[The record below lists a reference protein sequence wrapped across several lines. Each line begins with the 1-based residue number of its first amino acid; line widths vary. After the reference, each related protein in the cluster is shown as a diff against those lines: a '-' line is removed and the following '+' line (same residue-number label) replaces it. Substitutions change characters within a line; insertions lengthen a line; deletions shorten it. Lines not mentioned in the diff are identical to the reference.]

1 MPAGASVPWLSL
13 QRVADTLRA
22 QLPPGAGVAVACNDW
37 MLGLSSAVSGAV
49 PPGRVKELE
58 DVLED
63 VGGGVGGFPDL
74 ESGRIWSS
82 ADGSARLGV
91 LLNLGAEADDGG
103 HDAWLQLATILVD
116 ASLHAAYAHLRIRK
130 LEKSKQLQQAL
141 YEIADLAGADLEL
154 GEMLRRVHAVV
165 DSLMYAHN
173 CYIVEYDDEQDTL
186 RFLYFADEQDGS
198 LFELGRTY
206 HRGEL
211 PGSLTFALLRHG
223 QPVHGPSSLVARVFA
238 MDQRPENAELTGT
251 DSLDWLGVPFRREDR
266 VCGAIVVQSY
276 DRANCY
282 SGEEQTLLSFVAQHI
297 LTALDRKQAHVQL
310 ERHVQSRTLEL
321 QRANIELQEEII
333 ERRRAEKLQA
343 ALYRIAELAINS
355 ESLDDF
361 YAEVHAVVDE
371 LIYARNFYIALLT
384 PDRQMLEFVYSA
396 DEHNRY
402 RPPRPFSNGLTEYVI
417 RKQTALL
424 ADRDQIDRLQ
434 ASGEVH
440 GFGVRARSWL
450 GVPLRIEDEVVG
462 VITVQSYTD
471 EIHFSVADQRLLMY
485 VSHHIGS
492 GLGRQRTQERLRAAH
507 VELEQR
513 VRERTAE
520 LAKTNAKLVAQIGER
535 MRAEQRLTHQALHD
549 ALTELPNRAH
559 LLDRLKGAIEQ
570 ARQSREDVPFAVLF
584 LDLDRFKVVN
594 DSIGH
599 AAGDELLMEVARRI
613 VSSMRSGDVVAR
625 LGGDEFAILVE
636 SADGIDTVM
645 ELGRRLL
652 DTVNQPLWVAGREL
666 FPSASLGVAVWNAR
680 YGSGE
685 ELLRDADAAMYR
697 AKASGRNR
705 CVLFDEEMRDAAM
718 QSLVMEADMRRAIK
732 NRDFEPYYQPIVTME
747 DGAIIGYEA
756 LLRWNH
762 PERGVLAPAAFIALG
777 EDSGLIE
784 QVDWL
789 LYEQVI
795 DRLGDGGTRYVSVN
809 VSPRHFRS
817 GDFAERLLAL
827 VAERGADPARL
838 RLEITEVALLDDA
851 PRTLRSLQA
860 LREAGIRVLLDDFGT
875 GYSALSYLQRFPISA
890 LKIDRSFVLGI
901 GEDADGAAESMGL
914 IRAILALA
922 RTLGIDAIAEGV
934 ETEAQR
940 AVLLSLGCRHGQ
952 GYLFGRPAPW
962 QTMAV

>member
-1 MPAGASVPWLSL
+1 M
-13 QRVADTLRA
+13 
-22 QLPPGAGVAVACNDW
+22 
-37 MLGLSSAVSGAV
+37 
-49 PPGRVKELE
+49 
-58 DVLED
+58 
-63 VGGGVGGFPDL
+63 
-74 ESGRIWSS
+74 
-82 ADGSARLGV
+82 
-91 LLNLGAEADDGG
+91 
-103 HDAWLQLATILVD
+103 
-116 ASLHAAYAHLRIRK
+116 
-130 LEKSKQLQQAL
+130 
-141 YEIADLAGADLEL
+141 
-154 GEMLRRVHAVV
+154 
-165 DSLMYAHN
+165 
-173 CYIVEYDDEQDTL
+173 
-186 RFLYFADEQDGS
+186 
-198 LFELGRTY
+198 
-206 HRGEL
+206 
-211 PGSLTFALLRHG
+211 
-223 QPVHGPSSLVARVFA
+223 
-238 MDQRPENAELTGT
+238 
-251 DSLDWLGVPFRREDR
+251 
-266 VCGAIVVQSY
+266 
-276 DRANCY
+276 
-282 SGEEQTLLSFVAQHI
+282 
-297 LTALDRKQAHVQL
+297 
-310 ERHVQSRTLEL
+310 
-321 QRANIELQEEII
+321 
-333 ERRRAEKLQA
+333 
-343 ALYRIAELAINS
+343 
-355 ESLDDF
+355 
-361 YAEVHAVVDE
+361 
-371 LIYARNFYIALLT
+371 
-384 PDRQMLEFVYSA
+384 
-396 DEHNRY
+396 
-402 RPPRPFSNGLTEYVI
+402 
-417 RKQTALL
+417 
-424 ADRDQIDRLQ
+424 
-434 ASGEVH
+434 
-440 GFGVRARSWL
+440 
-450 GVPLRIEDEVVG
+450 PLRIEDEVVG

-471 EIHFSVADQRLLMY
+471 EVHFSVADQRLLMY

-492 GLGRQRTQERLRAAH
+492 GLGRQRAQERLRAAH
-507 VELEQR
+507 AELEQR

-520 LAKTNAKLVAQIGER
+520 LAQTNAKLVAQIGER

-666 FPSASLGVAVWNAR
+666 FPSASLGIAAWNAR

-697 AKASGRNR
+697 AKATGRNR

-732 NRDFEPYYQPIVTME
+732 NRDFEPYFQPIVTMD
-747 DGAIIGYEA
+747 DGATIGFEA

-795 DRLGDGGTRYVSVN
+795 ERLGEGGTRYVSVN

-851 PRTLRSLQA
+851 PRTLRSLQV
-860 LREAGIRVLLDDFGT
+860 LRDAGILVLLDDFGT
-875 GYSALSYLQRFPISA
+875 GYSALSYLQKFPISA

-922 RTLGIDAIAEGV
+922 GTLGIDAIAEGV

-940 AVLLSLGCRHGQ
+940 AVLRSLGCRHGQ
-952 GYLFGRPAPW
+952 GYLFGRPVPW
-962 QTMAV
+962 QAATA

>member
-1 MPAGASVPWLSL
+1 
-13 QRVADTLRA
+13 
-22 QLPPGAGVAVACNDW
+22 
-37 MLGLSSAVSGAV
+37 
-49 PPGRVKELE
+49 
-58 DVLED
+58 
-63 VGGGVGGFPDL
+63 
-74 ESGRIWSS
+74 
-82 ADGSARLGV
+82 
-91 LLNLGAEADDGG
+91 
-103 HDAWLQLATILVD
+103 
-116 ASLHAAYAHLRIRK
+116 
-130 LEKSKQLQQAL
+130 
-141 YEIADLAGADLEL
+141 
-154 GEMLRRVHAVV
+154 
-165 DSLMYAHN
+165 MYAHN

-198 LFELGRTY
+198 LFDLGRTY

-211 PGSLTFALLRHG
+211 PGSLTFALRHG

-507 VELEQR
+507 VEWNS
-513 VRERTAE
+513 AC
-520 LAKTNAKLVAQIGER
+520 ANAPPSWPR
-535 MRAEQRLTHQALHD
+535 PM
-549 ALTELPNRAH
+549 PSW
-559 LLDRLKGAIEQ
+559 
-570 ARQSREDVPFAVLF
+570 SR
-584 LDLDRFKVVN
+584 R
-594 DSIGH
+594 
-599 AAGDELLMEVARRI
+599 
-613 VSSMRSGDVVAR
+613 
-625 LGGDEFAILVE
+625 
-636 SADGIDTVM
+636 
-645 ELGRRLL
+645 
-652 DTVNQPLWVAGREL
+652 
-666 FPSASLGVAVWNAR
+666 SASA
-680 YGSGE
+680 
-685 ELLRDADAAMYR
+685 
-697 AKASGRNR
+697 
-705 CVLFDEEMRDAAM
+705 CVP
-718 QSLVMEADMRRAIK
+718 S
-732 NRDFEPYYQPIVTME
+732 
-747 DGAIIGYEA
+747 
-756 LLRWNH
+756 
-762 PERGVLAPAAFIALG
+762 
-777 EDSGLIE
+777 
-784 QVDWL
+784 
-789 LYEQVI
+789 
-795 DRLGDGGTRYVSVN
+795 
-809 VSPRHFRS
+809 
-817 GDFAERLLAL
+817 
-827 VAERGADPARL
+827 
-838 RLEITEVALLDDA
+838 
-851 PRTLRSLQA
+851 
-860 LREAGIRVLLDDFGT
+860 
-875 GYSALSYLQRFPISA
+875 SA
-890 LKIDRSFVLGI
+890 
-901 GEDADGAAESMGL
+901 
-914 IRAILALA
+914 
-922 RTLGIDAIAEGV
+922 
-934 ETEAQR
+934 
-940 AVLLSLGCRHGQ
+940 
-952 GYLFGRPAPW
+952 
-962 QTMAV
+962 

>member
-1 MPAGASVPWLSL
+1 
-13 QRVADTLRA
+13 
-22 QLPPGAGVAVACNDW
+22 
-37 MLGLSSAVSGAV
+37 
-49 PPGRVKELE
+49 
-58 DVLED
+58 
-63 VGGGVGGFPDL
+63 
-74 ESGRIWSS
+74 
-82 ADGSARLGV
+82 
-91 LLNLGAEADDGG
+91 
-103 HDAWLQLATILVD
+103 
-116 ASLHAAYAHLRIRK
+116 
-130 LEKSKQLQQAL
+130 
-141 YEIADLAGADLEL
+141 
-154 GEMLRRVHAVV
+154 
-165 DSLMYAHN
+165 
-173 CYIVEYDDEQDTL
+173 
-186 RFLYFADEQDGS
+186 
-198 LFELGRTY
+198 
-206 HRGEL
+206 
-211 PGSLTFALLRHG
+211 
-223 QPVHGPSSLVARVFA
+223 VHGPSSLVARVFA

-440 GFGVRARSWL
+440 GFGVRAQLAR
-450 GVPLRIEDEVVG
+450 RAA
-462 VITVQSYTD
+462 
-471 EIHFSVADQRLLMY
+471 ADRGRGGRRYHRAELHRRDPFQRGRPAPADVRLAP
-485 VSHHIGS
+485 H
-492 GLGRQRTQERLRAAH
+492 RQRPGAPADAGAPARGSRRM
-507 VELEQR
+507 EQR

-777 EDSGLIE
+777 K
-784 QVDWL
+784 
-789 LYEQVI
+789 
-795 DRLGDGGTRYVSVN
+795 T
-809 VSPRHFRS
+809 
-817 GDFAERLLAL
+817 
-827 VAERGADPARL
+827 
-838 RLEITEVALLDDA
+838 
-851 PRTLRSLQA
+851 
-860 LREAGIRVLLDDFGT
+860 
-875 GYSALSYLQRFPISA
+875 
-890 LKIDRSFVLGI
+890 
-901 GEDADGAAESMGL
+901 AA
-914 IRAILALA
+914 
-922 RTLGIDAIAEGV
+922 
-934 ETEAQR
+934 
-940 AVLLSLGCRHGQ
+940 
-952 GYLFGRPAPW
+952 
-962 QTMAV
+962 